1 MITIIIQY
9 MNSSTLTLGKTA
21 SQIPRLRLELRSLM
35 QGRQEI
41 EISHQGEIYRLRLTR
56 NGKLIL
62 TK

>member
-9 MNSSTLTLGKTA
+9 MNSSTLPLGKTA
-21 SQIPRLRLELRSLM
+21 SQTPRLRLELRSLM

-41 EISHQGEIYRLRLTR
+41 EICHQGEVYRLRLTR